1 MLLRTSSKARM
12 ARPPETLAA
21 RPRPPQESAPEPPPR
36 ELPGLVPPAAPPPHE
51 RLGQPAGPAP
61 ELVNTARRSERP
73 KPAWLKELEKE
84 EKESHFLG
92 LEDRDVGAP
101 AAVEPPPAR
110 EQQAATPAA
119 AEPSQAATPATAEP
133 VQATAGQTVLVPLH
147 QLPLLAGPLAVEVV
161 EVTGTMARVRLS
173 QVQ

>member
-1 MLLRTSSKARM
+1 MLLRT
-12 ARPPETLAA
+12 PETWAA

-101 AAVEPPPAR
+101 AGVEQPPAR
-110 EQQAATPAA
+110 ELQEAAPAAAVPARTATPAA
-119 AEPSQAATPATAEP
+119 GTPP
-133 VQATAGQTVLVPLH
+133 RATAGQTVLVPLH
-147 QLPLLAGPLAVEVV
+147 QLPLLAGPLAVGIV
-161 EVTGTMARVRLS
+161 EVTGTMARVCLS